1 MKPFRGPE
9 SSSSLRDRPSAPDP
23 LLLQAFA
30 RLDKTA
36 LGVAVGAICAL
47 TFWGVTTLLIAK
59 GGRVVGPTL
68 ALLGQ
73 YFVGYTVTPRGSV
86 VGAMYGFLTGFLL
99 GWITA
104 AIRNVIIAIYVHI
117 VVFRATL
124 AKTQT
129 FMDDL

>member
-68 ALLGQ
+68 ALLG
-73 YFVGYTVTPRGSV
+73 
-86 VGAMYGFLTGFLL
+86 FLTGFLL

>member
-1 MKPFRGPE
+1 MKPPRGPE
-9 SSSSLRDRPSAPDP
+9 SSSSLRDRPSDPDA
-23 LLLQAFA
+23 LLLHVFT

-36 LGVAVGAICAL
+36 LGVAVGALCAL
-47 TFWGVTTLLIAK
+47 TVWGATTVLIAK
-59 GGRVVGPTL
+59 GGQVVGPTL

-73 YFVGYTVTPRGSV
+73 YFVGYTVTARGSV
-86 VGAMYGFLTGFLL
+86 VGALYGFLAGFLL

-104 AIRNVIIAIYVHI
+104 AIRNAIIAIYVHV

>member
-1 MKPFRGPE
+1 MKPPRRPE
-9 SSSSLRDRPSAPDP
+9 SSSSLRDRPSDPDA
-23 LLLQAFA
+23 LLLQVFT

-36 LGVAVGAICAL
+36 LGVAVGALCAL
-47 TFWGVTTLLIAK
+47 TVWGATTLLIAK
-59 GGRVVGPTL
+59 GGPVVGPTL

-73 YFVGYTVTPRGSV
+73 YFVGYTVTARGSV
-86 VGAMYGFLTGFLL
+86 VGALYGFLAGFLL

-104 AIRNVIIAIYVHI
+104 AIRNAIIAIYVH
-117 VVFRATL
+117 VVVVRATL

>member
-1 MKPFRGPE
+1 MEPSRRPE
-9 SSSSLRDRPSAPDP
+9 SSSSLRDRPSAPDA
-23 LLLQAFA
+23 LLLQAFT

-36 LGVAVGAICAL
+36 LGVAVGVLCAV
-47 TFWGVTTLLIAK
+47 TVWGATTLLIAK

-73 YFVGYTVTPRGSV
+73 YFVGYTVTPRGSA
-86 VGAMYGFLTGFLL
+86 VGALSGFLTGFLL
-99 GWITA
+99 GWIIA
-104 AIRNVIIAIYVHI
+104 AIRNAIITIYVH
-117 VVFRATL
+117 VVVLRATL